1 MRVATAAA
9 TDVGRKRSGNEDS
22 YAVEVMDASA
32 GRPEVTLLIVCDGM
46 GGTNAGEV
54 ASRMTVD
61 TILRSFAEDGS
72 ADTGEALGRA
82 LEAANAEVW
91 EHNHTRVDLQGMGT
105 TCTAL
110 AVGPDEAV
118 FAHVGD
124 SRAYLVRSGRIRQLT
139 KDHSLVAQLVER
151 KQLTPEEAKRDPR
164 RNVVTRSVGVSATVE
179 PDVVRLDEE
188 LRPGDTF
195 LLCSD
200 GLHGQVSD
208 QEMARIA
215 SGESLD
221 RACRELIRL
230 GNEHGGPDNITVLL
244 ARLESPEAEY
254 RAPAPS
260 QRAGAGTRSK
270 PKSKAPAGN
279 PRRRLL
285 QLLIVVLVVLLFAIS
300 GLAWAVFG
308 MKHSG
313 QKQEPGPQAGE
324 TNSWR

>member
-1 MRVATAAA
+1 VSAERIRVATAAA

-22 YAVEVMDASA
+22 YAVQVMDPSA
-32 GRPEVTLLIVCDGM
+32 GRPEATLLVVCDGM

-61 TILRSFAEDGS
+61 TLLRSFEEDAS

-82 LEAANAEVW
+82 IQAANTAVW
-91 EHNHTRVDLQGMGT
+91 EHNHTRADLQGMGT

-110 AVGPDEAV
+110 ALGPEEAV
-118 FAHVGD
+118 IAHVGD
-124 SRAYLVRSGRIRQLT
+124 SRAYLVRAGRIRQLT
-139 KDHSLVAQLVER
+139 QDHSLVAQLVAR

-164 RNVVTRSVGVSATVE
+164 RNVITRSVGISETVE
-179 PDVVRLDEE
+179 PDVVRMDEP

-215 SGESLD
+215 AGESLE

-230 GNEHGGPDNITVLL
+230 GNEHGGPDNLTVLL
-244 ARLESPEAEY
+244 ARLESPMMET
-254 RAPAPS
+254 RPQGPS
-260 QRAGAGTRSK
+260 RKAGAKAGT
-270 PKSKAPAGN
+270 GN
-279 PRRRLL
+279 PRKRTL
-285 QLLIVVLVVLLFAIS
+285 QLLLGVLIVLLLTIS
-300 GLAWAVFG
+300 GLAWVVFG
-308 MKHSG
+308 MMHSG
-313 QKQEPGPQAGE
+313 QKQESSPKAGE
-324 TNSWR
+324 TSAWH